1 MHSYLLLLLKLLFR
15 SFLKS
20 VHVAFAVMLVINNL
34 LRKLQFTGS
43 SIYREVL
50 RCGDFYDRMV
60 GIAKNAICKTL
71 GRKEFSFF
79 APKEVVLECKFILT
93 LIRLAFLMVVFHS
106 FLAGILWLLTHA
118 LYISRRNNPTTIY
131 DFTWLLNNLFKVS

>member
-1 MHSYLLLLLKLLFR
+1 
-15 SFLKS
+15 
-20 VHVAFAVMLVINNL
+20 MLVINNL

-93 LIRLAFLMVVFHS
+93 LIRLAFLMVVFILFLRGS
-106 FLAGILWLLTHA
+106 FDYSPTLFIFQEGIIQQQYMTSH
-118 LYISRRNNPTTIY
+118 
-131 DFTWLLNNLFKVS
+131 DC